1 MSQTVFN
8 YVDIKLHINAPY
20 FGETLERTGQG
31 EAVP

>member
-20 FGETLERTGQG
+20 FGETLE
-31 EAVP
+31 

>member
-1 MSQTVFN
+1 MSQTVFK

-20 FGETLERTGQG
+20 FGETLWSTRQG